1 MMSNQIIQEEILKL
15 KVLNL
20 DNKFGKE
27 IELNDNVFGI
37 EPRSDIMARVVRWQ
51 LAKKRLGNHS
61 VKTRADVK
69 MTTAKMYKQKGTGKA
84 RHGSAAVS
92 QFRGGGMA
100 HGPVVHS
107 HSHSLNKKVR
117 LLGLRS
123 ALSDKAKL
131 GKLVILDSTKC
142 DGKSASLK
150 KKLDTMGMNNVLV
163 IAGDNIDQNFIRA
176 ANNIM
181 HVDILSHAGLNVYDI
196 VRREKLI
203 LKHQLKRS
211 FLLRFHQ

>member
-1 MMSNQIIQEEILKL
+1 LKL
-15 KVLNL
+15 KVINI
-20 DNKFGKE
+20 DNKPGKE
-27 IELNDNVFGI
+27 IELSDFVFGI

-51 LAKKRLGNHS
+51 LAKRRLGNHS
-61 VKTRADVK
+61 VKTRADIK

-92 QFRGGGMA
+92 QFRGGGSA

-123 ALSDKAKL
+123 ALSAKAKL
-131 GKLVILDSTKC
+131 GKLVILENVKC

-150 KKLDTMGMNNVLV
+150 KKLDVMGFKNLLV
-163 IAGDNIDQNFIRA
+163 ITGDAVDQNFQRA
-176 ANNIM
+176 ASNII
-181 HVDILSHAGLNVYDI
+181 HVDLLSHAGLNVYDI
-196 VRREKLI
+196 VRKDNLIITDDAIKL
-203 LKHQLKRS
+203 LEG
-211 FLLRFHQ
+211 RFV

>member
-1 MMSNQIIQEEILKL
+1 MKL

-20 DNKFGKE
+20 DNKSGNE
-27 IELNDNVFGI
+27 IELNDSIFGI

-51 LAKKRLGNHS
+51 LSKRRLGNHS

-131 GKLVILDSTKC
+131 GKLVILESSKC
-142 DGKSASLK
+142 DGKSSSLK
-150 KKLDTMGMNNVLV
+150 KKLDTMGMQNVLV
-163 IAGDNIDQNFIRA
+163 ITGNDIDVNFLRA

-181 HVDILSHAGLNVYDI
+181 HVDVLSHAGLNVYDI
-196 VRREKLI
+196 VRRDNLIIIDDAVKL
-203 LKHQLKRS
+203 LEE
-211 FLLRFHQ
+211 RFVWV